1 VRATGSRT
9 IEYPPNNVTACNGPE
24 EGIEGDRSTV
34 KVETLDGKA
43 VKWTFE
49 EPANLEKR

>member
-1 VRATGSRT
+1 MNILQIMSLL
-9 IEYPPNNVTACNGPE
+9 VTDRE